1 MNFIN
6 TSITGTLNISI
17 SLSKLQIH
25 NSDFEDI
32 VVANNATITSVNIFG
47 TDIKKLE
54 MGHLTYHGKTKSE
67 PENKLSPSQ
76 LNCKQESHSKLFD
89 FVETT
94 GEVKIHYG
102 LLAAII
108 LGSVIAFVIF
118 HVSYRRYKYQAYL
131 ATESSIED
139 MNQRQNQ
146 QEMEGPDYYES
157 VDLFRNYHVDAIRTT
172 DASQIRDSTYAVPE
186 YSAI

>member
-17 SLSKLQIH
+17 NLSKLQIN

-47 TDIKKLE
+47 TDIKSLE
-54 MGHLTYHGKTKSE
+54 IGHLTYYGKTKSE
-67 PENKLSPSQ
+67 PENKLSPTQ
-76 LNCKQESHSKLFD
+76 LKCKHESHFKIFD
-89 FVETT
+89 FVART
-94 GEVKIHYG
+94 GEVQIHYG
-102 LLAAII
+102 LLAGIVLASI
-108 LGSVIAFVIF
+108 IAFVIF

-131 ATESSIED
+131 AKESSTED

-157 VDLFRNYHVDAIRTT
+157 VDLFRNYHVDVTRNTGNA
-172 DASQIRDSTYAVPE
+172 QVRDSTYAVPE
-186 YSAI
+186 YSVI